1 MFDMGLELIHDVP
14 GADDLL
20 KWFGKWPSFHD
31 AEVLGIELNRKG
43 ASCLRIHTWEMTKEI
58 DAKGYYVNRKH
69 VVVSFFLENLKD
81 VELAGFSSQNVV
93 FGLTLTRVVGGF
105 QLSLDPSYGVAGTL
119 TAEKIRIEIQ
129 PGAPPK

>member
-1 MFDMGLELIHDVP
+1 MGLELIHDVP